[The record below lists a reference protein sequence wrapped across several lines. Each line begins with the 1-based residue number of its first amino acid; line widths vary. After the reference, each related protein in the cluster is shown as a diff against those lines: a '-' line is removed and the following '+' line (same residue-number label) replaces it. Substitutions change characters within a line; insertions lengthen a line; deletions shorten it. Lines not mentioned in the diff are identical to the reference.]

1 MSDKGLRPMNTITTL
16 GLAALGAGVLWAL
29 GAGPSEALPL
39 ALAGVALSPA
49 QAFLKPDDGGS
60 DGPRDEGAWRV
71 LPFEGAFELSYT
83 DATGQWSVRRLI
95 SREVKIG
102 PGKVLL
108 GGLDMQT
115 GEYRGFR
122 ADRIVRLHD
131 AGTGETVDRNIVDWL
146 MKRASA
152 RRLPRS
158 FAGEDVEA

>member
-1 MSDKGLRPMNTITTL
+1 MNTITSL
-16 GLAALGAGVLWAL
+16 GLMALGAVGLWAL
-29 GAGPSEALPL
+29 GHGPGEALPV
-39 ALAGVALSPA
+39 ALAGIALSPA
-49 QAFLKPDDGGS
+49 AAFLRPDHD

-108 GGLDMQT
+108 GGFDMAT

-131 AGTGETVDRNIVDWL
+131 AETGETVDRNIVDWL

-152 RRLPRS
+152 RRLPKPAAPDAT
-158 FAGEDVEA
+158 AG

>member
-1 MSDKGLRPMNTITTL
+1 MSHKGLRTMKTITTL
-16 GLAALGAGVLWAL
+16 GLGAVGAAVLWGLGAASG
-29 GAGPSEALPL
+29 EAYPL
-39 ALAGVALSPA
+39 ALAGIALSPA
-49 QAFLKPDDGGS
+49 AAFLQPDRDE
-60 DGPRDEGAWRV
+60 GPRDEGAWRV

-108 GGLDMQT
+108 GGFDMAT

-131 AGTGETVDRNIVDWL
+131 AESGETVDRNIVDWL

-152 RRLPRS
+152 RRLGKP
-158 FAGEDVEA
+158 AQA

>member
-1 MSDKGLRPMNTITTL
+1 MKSMSHKGLRTMFLITTL
-16 GLAALGAGVLWAL
+16 GLMAAAAGFFGGTPDLAT
-29 GAGPSEALPL
+29 L

-49 QAFLKPDDGGS
+49 AAFLRPDDG
-60 DGPRDEGAWRV
+60 DAPRDDGAWRV
-71 LPFEGAFELSYT
+71 LPFDGAFELSYT

-131 AGTGETVDRNIVDWL
+131 AETGETVDRNIVDWL
-146 MKRASA
+146 MKRAQA
-152 RRLPRS
+152 RRLPKPVP
-158 FAGEDVEA
+158 AEH

>member
-1 MSDKGLRPMNTITTL
+1 MSHKGLRNMNTITTL
-16 GLAALGAGVLWAL
+16 GLAGAGAAALWAL
-29 GAGPSEALPL
+29 GAGPPEALPL
-39 ALAGVALSPA
+39 ALAGMALSPA
-49 QAFLKPDDGGS
+49 AAFLKPDDGGS
-60 DGPRDEGAWRV
+60 DGPRDEGTWRV

-131 AGTGETVDRNIVDWL
+131 AESGETVDRNIVDWL

-152 RRLPRS
+152 RRIVRVAPDR
-158 FAGEDVEA
+158 D

>member
-1 MSDKGLRPMNTITTL
+1 MKTIIVW
-16 GLAALGAGVLWAL
+16 GLAALGAVGLWAL
-29 GAGPSEALPL
+29 GAGSSEAFPL
-39 ALAGVALSPA
+39 AVAGMALSPA
-49 QAFLKPDDGGS
+49 AAFLKPDDGGA

-108 GGLDMQT
+108 GGFDMQT

-131 AGTGETVDRNIVDWL
+131 AETGETVDRNVVDWL
-146 MKRASA
+146 MKRASS
-152 RRLPRS
+152 RRLTKVAPAER
-158 FAGEDVEA
+158 